1 VYDIAKVPVG
11 AFWSLVSFLFTLEE
25 MIPIIVISF
34 NNYKYV
40 ENTIKQLLTINPDYQ
55 TSIII
60 MDNCSTDTETIDYLK
75 RINVKVHYNKT
86 NVGPWVQ
93 PSCNSELY
101 NEMPNEF
108 ILTDPDLQFNK
119 HLPANFI
126 EILSEL
132 SKKYKCRKIGF
143 ALDISDYDK
152 MYQDI
157 YYPADGS
164 WPART
169 ILDWEGALWST
180 KISNE
185 TYDLYVVSI
194 DTTFCLIN
202 KEFNNHEIY
211 QDIRVGGNF
220 IAKHLPWYVSN
231 PIYNKYEEY
240 CFYTNSKYSWTK
252 RIFMSNLEKDY
263 TKIHKRGET
272 LFIKNGLDNLSFW
285 ENVYESWEN
294 DTFNVFDTYLR
305 KDKIFIDIGGWIG
318 TTAMYGCRKS
328 KHVYVVEAD
337 NKSFSDLQINCS
349 TNCTNYTLIQRAIY
363 NEDNV
368 SMVFGKNKHLSNSK
382 LNDSTSQ
389 LYTEIPSDSNDYY
402 YTETITLRTLLKD
415 INPDDISLIK
425 VDIEGGEEHILQ
437 DLYYYHSEHKL
448 KVYVSF
454 HYSWWTDKNLDRFSF
469 LTPEQKV
476 SIRKDPFISILF

>member
-1 VYDIAKVPVG
+1 
-11 AFWSLVSFLFTLEE
+11 
-25 MIPIIVISF
+25 
-34 NNYKYV
+34 
-40 ENTIKQLLTINPDYQ
+40 
-55 TSIII
+55 

-157 YYPADGS
+157 YYPADGP

-211 QDIRVGGNF
+211 QDI
-220 IAKHLPWYVSN
+220 
-231 PIYNKYEEY
+231 
-240 CFYTNSKYSWTK
+240 
-252 RIFMSNLEKDY
+252 
-263 TKIHKRGET
+263 
-272 LFIKNGLDNLSFW
+272 
-285 ENVYESWEN
+285 
-294 DTFNVFDTYLR
+294 
-305 KDKIFIDIGGWIG
+305 
-318 TTAMYGCRKS
+318 
-328 KHVYVVEAD
+328 
-337 NKSFSDLQINCS
+337 
-349 TNCTNYTLIQRAIY
+349 
-363 NEDNV
+363 
-368 SMVFGKNKHLSNSK
+368 
-382 LNDSTSQ
+382 
-389 LYTEIPSDSNDYY
+389 
-402 YTETITLRTLLKD
+402 LL
-415 INPDDISLIK
+415 
-425 VDIEGGEEHILQ
+425 V
-437 DLYYYHSEHKL
+437 
-448 KVYVSF
+448 
-454 HYSWWTDKNLDRFSF
+454 
-469 LTPEQKV
+469 
-476 SIRKDPFISILF
+476 